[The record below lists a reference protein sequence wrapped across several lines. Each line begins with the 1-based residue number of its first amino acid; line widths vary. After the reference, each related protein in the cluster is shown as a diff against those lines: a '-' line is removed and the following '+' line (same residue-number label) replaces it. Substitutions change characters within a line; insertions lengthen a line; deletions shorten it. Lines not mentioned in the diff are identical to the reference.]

1 MYVGS
6 SNGYAVPVYKTS
18 DSTTRTRVHCGN
30 CPRCNEKLVTVFVHG
45 HERSVLNVVQLYMI
59 AVKEKEHESGKDDVR
74 QAQKANS
81 HEKRW
86 KPSG

>member
-18 DSTTRTRVHCGN
+18 DSTARTRVHCGN

-45 HERSVLNVVQLYMI
+45 HEQCCKCGSVIHDCCQGER
-59 AVKEKEHESGKDDVR
+59 A
-74 QAQKANS
+74 
-81 HEKRW
+81 
-86 KPSG
+86 